1 LSDQI
6 TYPFVVSTIVPAMN
20 EEGNIDEFCRLYAE
34 MLAAAPFKAELVF
47 IDDGSSDGTLERI
60 RANAEK
66 YDFIRFAVHQRNRG
80 LTEALHTGFSV
91 ARGSV
96 FVFYPADLQ
105 YLPEDIPSLV
115 APIAD
120 GADICTGWKQGRYN
134 KRFVSSIYNWLT
146 RKIFGLKVH
155 DLNSVKAFRREVVE
169 RIFLR
174 RDWHRYLVVLAA
186 EEGFRVEEQKVP
198 LYDRRWGSTKFSIW
212 RIPVGVLDLLAV
224 KFQITFLKKPLLFFG
239 VAGSMLFVLGVL
251 IGFWAL
257 YLRFVQGHGDRVWLY
272 LVILL
277 VGVGMALFMLGFLSE
292 GMTAIREEIGD
303 LRKKTTQL
311 LKRQDEENET

>member
-1 LSDQI
+1 
-6 TYPFVVSTIVPAMN
+6 M
-20 EEGNIDEFCRLYAE
+20 
-34 MLAAAPFKAELVF
+34 
-47 IDDGSSDGTLERI
+47 
-60 RANAEK
+60 
-66 YDFIRFAVHQRNRG
+66 
-80 LTEALHTGFSV
+80 
-91 ARGSV
+91 
-96 FVFYPADLQ
+96 
-105 YLPEDIPSLV
+105 
-115 APIAD
+115 
-120 GADICTGWKQGRYN
+120 
-134 KRFVSSIYNWLT
+134 
-146 RKIFGLKVH
+146 
-155 DLNSVKAFRREVVE
+155 
-169 RIFLR
+169 
-174 RDWHRYLVVLAA
+174 VLAA